1 MELRFSKEEAM
12 RCTTCD
18 SGERQPA
25 RRARVAER
33 NGATAVV
40 LGVPVEVCASCGQV
54 WLAMDTAIEL
64 DARFNRL
71 LASGAELA
79 QAHWETPVAA

>member
-1 MELRFSKEEAM
+1 MELRLSNEEDM

-18 SGERQPA
+18 GGERQPA

-40 LGVPVEVCASCGQV
+40 LGVPVDVCVSCGQV
-54 WLAMDTAIEL
+54 WLATDTAIEL

-79 QAHWETPVAA
+79 QAHWEAPAAA

>member
-1 MELRFSKEEAM
+1 M

-40 LGVPVEVCASCGQV
+40 LGV
-54 WLAMDTAIEL
+54 DTAIEL